1 MKIKAK
7 RNLLTVILSVLCAVM
22 LCCSVGMISG
32 ANGKTATAKTPTAS
46 DIVIGEIAPNA
57 GVASAS
63 NNLKSL
69 YSVLSGG
76 NATGKKSLQDLE
88 THFNSN
94 AHTVKGTGS
103 EVKALNTSD
112 FGTNIYVTLGGIQ
125 WNVVFLTL
133 NNSGELILDLWQT
146 EPTVDNVP
154 FSDGASIN
162 DYNLNNPSCIYGTS
176 YIRSQVLGNGGDYY
190 NYNNPSSPV
199 LKSSDPTSSEYYEFA
214 QGKYSEFFEV
224 PANLEYQEKQ
234 NAIEAGIHGNN
245 FPNEAWGIPSNES
258 GWGGTNYGSTGM
270 NKNGYSNWKNDKIW
284 LPSFTEIYNG
294 IWGDAGARRTD
305 SPSITWSRA
314 GMHAYSSAPSSV
326 CCFKPDG
333 VFYGAGC
340 DTSSNLHAVRPAVH
354 LNFKKLGYNV
364 EDVETI
370 YNGSAQTIA
379 DVAADD
385 KGWFDGNAMTLTYPS
400 GMTTVGDYQVKA
412 ELTQAVINEG
422 LTFVGE
428 PDTSIGESE
437 SVRYFK
443 FTIKPKPLDATLSE
457 SDGTVTL
464 TIDENGLCGSDE
476 MPNTAI
482 QYTSTDGRGY
492 NSTTAPQQKG
502 DFKAEPKIT
511 DANSN
516 YSLNCTPASVTFTI
530 DSIKVTLPTL
540 PPTGTPEYDGTQQ
553 TLAFTNY
560 THNGKGVSIYSVSG
574 KTPGGKAVATN
585 PTFDKDKGEITFKD
599 AGTYTVTFTLEDSA
613 NCVWKDDGGTGRKT
627 VDVTVNPK
635 QLGLT
640 VGNDNG
646 DLWGWGVG
654 TAVKATV
661 TLTGIIS
668 GDNLKLTTNYT
679 ATSTG
684 SEVKSNGT
692 SNNGA
697 ETVSDEFELT
707 DKLEQ
712 GDYTLSAEID
722 NENYSITDGLAGA
735 NMPLTFTIGAQVFDP
750 DTFAWTYS
758 ENNAT
763 GKQPIADG
771 DSFLKYKLD
780 AAGKPFQYTLSIN
793 LGAHAGVFQTLTDT
807 DYTDHKQTDAGTYV
821 TTVRLRI
828 KNADYSF
835 DTNKTYTNATII
847 STTEADVFINWT
859 IEKGDFTDLDKQG
872 WVYRYG
878 ASGSWTDYNATR
890 PPEFGNG
897 TVTVKMKGDVEG
909 TLKGLTFNY
918 GGINSE
924 RNKGKYTVKMSFGV
938 TDTKNF
944 NIPQGFNFEW
954 EITKKIISVQW
965 EQDVAITYNGT
976 EHPEW
981 KGNEYYATQL
991 RYDKAEYADKVE
1003 YIYSCTLPDGTEYSG
1018 RGIEAL
1024 AYITEQAL
1032 AAQRRLEVNV
1042 TVELKSDASIQNDY
1056 DLIDTTGGDFSTSF
1070 VVGDSKLVAKV
1081 ELTANGEYG
1090 NFEYKLEVK
1099 GEDMDSSKYEVKIY
1113 KGTNISNIDDPEN
1126 VLIENFD
1133 PNTADAGDYIAVVTL
1148 KGNWAD
1154 EYRLTGAKKPFKINQ
1169 KSIPVPTLSDVVFT
1183 GGDVSILDYLGG
1195 SWAEYKDVITVEG
1208 EFEGIRNVREG
1219 GYVATLTLTNVNY
1232 KWDYGTGEAAVRYA
1246 LTAKNAAS
1254 EVIAEGSDSVAS
1266 YKWNVTPLVI
1276 DTTELWNKSKGGAT
1290 LNLPQ
1295 NVQNLIAG
1303 ETLTIGYK
1311 YYDGA
1316 SGEALE
1322 EVEFKGGKQFKV
1334 EAVMGGFDA
1343 ENGNVVFKNS
1353 DTEFGAVSNSINY
1366 TVPQSGAAA
1375 AFGKVKDFVTKT
1387 WMGLPI
1393 WAWMLIALA
1402 ILILLIIIIVVACK
1416 KRKSKEE
1423 REAIKAAKEEEKQRR
1438 EEERRQ
1444 KEEER
1449 EEEKRRREE
1458 ERAEE
1463 KRRRDEEREEERRR
1477 REEEREAAKA
1487 KQEAELELA
1496 KAKQEAE
1503 LARIKA
1509 EAAAASAM
1517 PAAAMAATA
1526 LAQPQAQAQP
1536 QQVQQPVQQVQ
1547 QVPVADNSAIA
1558 KLEAEIAMLR
1568 AENKAQQ
1575 QAQQNNNAQP
1585 AADPTALARIEAE
1598 LAALRA
1604 ENRANHNSAMPM
1616 QQPMMQMPM
1625 QMQQPMMPSYS
1636 GDINT
1641 EMRAR
1646 LAEERA
1652 RTAEDRLF
1660 RTTEQRALL
1669 AEDRLARGVNN
1680 MPQQPVMMQMPMQQ
1694 PMMQMPMQMQ
1704 QPQPQPVQ
1712 QPVQTVFVPAQQPQ
1726 GSANADTFGAVLASM
1741 FKSLTDSNR
1750 EIKPEQA
1757 TRQIEAESK
1766 PVSVNNP
1773 VVYPADAVVTTTT
1786 TVDTTK
1792 SSPQRIQRDTNF
1804 DIDGFYEAFDEK

>member
-22 LCCSVGMISG
+22 LCCSVGMIGGAKQKDLKIAKAASTDLYDDAENKFNVDVLKGIATSVGLKDFNDMVNTAISGTIKNATDFGDTTVTFGGLEWYPVYLSDSVKGEAILTLWLANAVENVSWSDGTYSGGGTGTEVVSSQYSTSYIHAYINAGNTSIGSYAGSFSGASCTMYNNNQG
-32 ANGKTATAKTPTAS
+32 ANGKVAPTTFKTFE
-46 DIVIGEIAPNA
+46 DF
-57 GVASAS
+57 
-63 NNLKSL
+63 
-69 YSVLSGG
+69 
-76 NATGKKSLQDLE
+76 ATGGKFE
-88 THFNSN
+88 EYIATPN
-94 AHTVKGTGS
+94 TVKYQLSLSS
-103 EVKALNTSD
+103 ERND
-112 FGTNIYVTLGGIQ
+112 LGD
-125 WNVVFLTL
+125 T
-133 NNSGELILDLWQT
+133 
-146 EPTVDNVP
+146 
-154 FSDGASIN
+154 
-162 DYNLNNPSCIYGTS
+162 
-176 YIRSQVLGNGGDYY
+176 
-190 NYNNPSSPV
+190 
-199 LKSSDPTSSEYYEFA
+199 DPT
-214 QGKYSEFFEV
+214 YSQKD
-224 PANLEYQEKQ
+224 NYTS
-234 NAIEAGIHGNN
+234 
-245 FPNEAWGIPSNES
+245 WG
-258 GWGGTNYGSTGM
+258 
-270 NKNGYSNWKNDKIW
+270 DDRVW
-284 LPSFTEIYNG
+284 LPSVTDARAVDSHYNKDKIG
-294 IWGDAGARRTD
+294 IWKVSDAQGRGKDGNSRYYMRAVH
-305 SPSITWSRA
+305 PSNMHNAYIYANGSAHGYEVNNLA
-314 GMHAYSSAPSSV
+314 G
-326 CCFKPDG
+326 
-333 VFYGAGC
+333 
-340 DTSSNLHAVRPAVH
+340 VRPAIH
-354 LNFKKLGYNV
+354 LNLSAIGVPEPK
-364 EDVETI
+364 DVEVI
-370 YNGSAQTIA
+370 YNGSAQTLA
-379 DVAADD
+379 DVAAAD
-385 KGWFDGNAMTLTYPS
+385 KTWFNNNKMTLDYENSP
-400 GMTTVGDYQVKA
+400 MINVGEYKVKA
-412 ELTQAVINEG
+412 TLTQSVINDG
-422 LTFVGE
+422 LGFMGE

-443 FTIKPKPLDATLSE
+443 FTVKPKPLDATLSE
-457 SDGTVTL
+457 SDGVVTL

-476 MPNTAI
+476 LPNTAI

-553 TLAFTNY
+553 TLTFTNY

-574 KTPGGKAVATN
+574 KTASGKAVSTA
-585 PTFDKDKGEITFKD
+585 PTFDADTGEITFKD
-599 AGTYTVTFTLEDSA
+599 AGTYTVTFTLEDAA

-697 ETVSDEFELT
+697 DTVSDEFELT

-735 NMPLTFTIGAQVFDP
+735 NMPITFTIGAQVFDP
-750 DTFAWTYS
+750 DKFAWTYS

-1003 YIYSCTLPDGTEYSG
+1003 YIYSCTLPDGSEYSG

-1208 EFEGIRNVREG
+1208 EFEGIRNVRKG

-1477 REEEREAAKA
+1477 REEEREEAKA
-1487 KQEAELELA
+1487 KQQAELELA

>member
-1 MKIKAK
+1 M
-7 RNLLTVILSVLCAVM
+7 
-22 LCCSVGMISG
+22 
-32 ANGKTATAKTPTAS
+32 
-46 DIVIGEIAPNA
+46 
-57 GVASAS
+57 
-63 NNLKSL
+63 
-69 YSVLSGG
+69 
-76 NATGKKSLQDLE
+76 
-88 THFNSN
+88 
-94 AHTVKGTGS
+94 
-103 EVKALNTSD
+103 
-112 FGTNIYVTLGGIQ
+112 
-125 WNVVFLTL
+125 
-133 NNSGELILDLWQT
+133 
-146 EPTVDNVP
+146 
-154 FSDGASIN
+154 
-162 DYNLNNPSCIYGTS
+162 
-176 YIRSQVLGNGGDYY
+176 
-190 NYNNPSSPV
+190 
-199 LKSSDPTSSEYYEFA
+199 
-214 QGKYSEFFEV
+214 
-224 PANLEYQEKQ
+224 
-234 NAIEAGIHGNN
+234 
-245 FPNEAWGIPSNES
+245 
-258 GWGGTNYGSTGM
+258 
-270 NKNGYSNWKNDKIW
+270 
-284 LPSFTEIYNG
+284 
-294 IWGDAGARRTD
+294 
-305 SPSITWSRA
+305 
-314 GMHAYSSAPSSV
+314 
-326 CCFKPDG
+326 
-333 VFYGAGC
+333 
-340 DTSSNLHAVRPAVH
+340 
-354 LNFKKLGYNV
+354 
-364 EDVETI
+364 
-370 YNGSAQTIA
+370 
-379 DVAADD
+379 
-385 KGWFDGNAMTLTYPS
+385 
-400 GMTTVGDYQVKA
+400 
-412 ELTQAVINEG
+412 
-422 LTFVGE
+422 
-428 PDTSIGESE
+428 
-437 SVRYFK
+437 
-443 FTIKPKPLDATLSE
+443 
-457 SDGTVTL
+457 
-464 TIDENGLCGSDE
+464 
-476 MPNTAI
+476 
-482 QYTSTDGRGY
+482 
-492 NSTTAPQQKG
+492 
-502 DFKAEPKIT
+502 
-511 DANSN
+511 
-516 YSLNCTPASVTFTI
+516 
-530 DSIKVTLPTL
+530 
-540 PPTGTPEYDGTQQ
+540 
-553 TLAFTNY
+553 
-560 THNGKGVSIYSVSG
+560 
-574 KTPGGKAVATN
+574 
-585 PTFDKDKGEITFKD
+585 
-599 AGTYTVTFTLEDSA
+599 
-613 NCVWKDDGGTGRKT
+613 
-627 VDVTVNPK
+627 
-635 QLGLT
+635 
-640 VGNDNG
+640 
-646 DLWGWGVG
+646 
-654 TAVKATV
+654 
-661 TLTGIIS
+661 
-668 GDNLKLTTNYT
+668 
-679 ATSTG
+679 
-684 SEVKSNGT
+684 
-692 SNNGA
+692 
-697 ETVSDEFELT
+697 
-707 DKLEQ
+707 
-712 GDYTLSAEID
+712 
-722 NENYSITDGLAGA
+722 
-735 NMPLTFTIGAQVFDP
+735 
-750 DTFAWTYS
+750 
-758 ENNAT
+758 
-763 GKQPIADG
+763 
-771 DSFLKYKLD
+771 
-780 AAGKPFQYTLSIN
+780 
-793 LGAHAGVFQTLTDT
+793 GAHAGVFQTLTDT

-1003 YIYSCTLPDGTEYSG
+1003 YIYSCTLPDGSEYSG

-1449 EEEKRRREE
+1449 EEEKRRR
-1458 ERAEE
+1458 
-1463 KRRRDEEREEERRR
+1463 DEEREEEKRR